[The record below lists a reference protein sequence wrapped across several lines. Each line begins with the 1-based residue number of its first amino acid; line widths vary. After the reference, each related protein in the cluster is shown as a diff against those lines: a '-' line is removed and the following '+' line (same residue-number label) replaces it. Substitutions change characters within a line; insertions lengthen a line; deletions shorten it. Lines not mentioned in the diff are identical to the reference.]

1 MRNTQARFILYVT
14 NKRGGRI
21 IMEEEK
27 AVSLAKE
34 IIELDIKRDEML
46 ETFMQLAGEQA
57 FQLLRSVQNGQYRK
71 SS

>member
-1 MRNTQARFILYVT
+1 
-14 NKRGGRI
+14 
-21 IMEEEK
+21 MEEEK

-57 FQLLRSVQNGQYRK
+57 FQLLRSVQNGRYRK

>member
-1 MRNTQARFILYVT
+1 
-14 NKRGGRI
+14 
-21 IMEEEK
+21 MEEEK

-57 FQLLRSVQNGQYRK
+57 FQLLRSVQTDNTENLRK
-71 SS
+71 HKFFTLDSYHVHLKRVSFV

>member
-14 NKRGGRI
+14 TKRGGRI
-21 IMEEEK
+21 IMEDEK

>member
-57 FQLLRSVQNGQYRK
+57 FQLLRSVQNGRYRK

>member
-1 MRNTQARFILYVT
+1 
-14 NKRGGRI
+14 
-21 IMEEEK
+21 MEEEK

-34 IIELDIKRDEML
+34 IIELDIKCDEML